1 MNYFI
6 YTSLYTKF
14 VFNFQF
20 ENYYY
25 YYYYYYYYCYYH
37 LCNLYTWISAP
48 ATCCQVDLPFWGK

>member
-25 YYYYYYYYCYYH
+25 YYYYYYDYH
-37 LCNLYTWISAP
+37 LRNLYTWISAP
-48 ATCCQVDLPFWGK
+48 ATCCQVDLPFCGK